1 MAAPRPQKIL
11 AYATG
16 FLLGCLILMVVFRG
30 REEANEDRGE
40 HPWHAQTA
48 PPGTYPM
55 EHTDDLGRTVELT
68 KQPRWFISLAPSI
81 TEILFAMDM
90 GDHVRAVTEW
100 CRYPEEANQLR
111 LDGHHV
117 GSMDRPSLESIASLR
132 PDLVLGT
139 DLTPPEVYRSLHRPP
154 RTVAVA
160 FAHTGMADIL
170 DDIGKIG
177 VLTGVPGKALALVQ
191 ELRARKAEVD
201 ELVDPHRKKDRA
213 RALFLLSIEEGLRPG
228 WAPGR
233 DSWIDEILT
242 EAHATNLAAE
252 MGTAWGEVSP
262 EALLA
267 LNPEVLLIREA
278 DTEEATEQL
287 RKRIERLA
295 RHPVWK
301 RIPAVREGRVH
312 LVPYG
317 PFSIPGPRVMEA
329 YAAMAEALWK
339 S

>member
-1 MAAPRPQKIL
+1 MAAPRAQKIL

-30 REEANEDRGE
+30 REQTKERDGR

-55 EHTDDLGRTVELT
+55 SFTDDLGRSVELT
-68 KQPRWFISLAPSI
+68 EQPRWFISLAPSV

-90 GDHVRAVTEW
+90 GDHLLAVTEW
-100 CRYPEEANQLR
+100 CRHPEEANQLR
-111 LDGHHV
+111 KDGHHV
-117 GSMDRPSLESIASLR
+117 GPMDRPSLETIASLR
-132 PDLVLGT
+132 PDMVLGT
-139 DLTPPEVYRSLHRPP
+139 NLTPPEVYRSVHRPP

-160 FAHTGMADIL
+160 FAHTGMEDILADI
-170 DDIGKIG
+170 GQIG
-177 VLTGVPGKALALVQ
+177 VLTGVPGKALRLVRD
-191 ELRARKAEVD
+191 LKARKAEVD
-201 ELVDPHRKKDRA
+201 RRVDPHREGERP
-213 RALFLLSIEEGLRPG
+213 RTLFLLSIEEGLQPG
-228 WAPGR
+228 WAPGA

-242 EAHATNLAAE
+242 QAHATNIAAE

-278 DTEEATEQL
+278 ETGEATEQL
-287 RKRIERLA
+287 RRRIARLQT
-295 RHPVWK
+295 HPVWQ
-301 RIPAVREGRVH
+301 RVPAVRNDRVH

-329 YAAMAEALWK
+329 YAAAAEALWK
-339 S
+339 